1 MEEEEIKEG
10 QKTKL
15 TEYSQCRVCTREI
28 KFRQETVLE
37 TQEEEEEELCLNA
50 VSSLR
55 HIESKFTTSRFFYH
69 RLRTHNQT
77 HTAISAPVLQVCE
90 RPPIAR

>member
-1 MEEEEIKEG
+1 MEEEEEEEIKEG

-50 VSSLR
+50 VSSLQSDSLR
-55 HIESKFTTSRFFYH
+55 HIESKFTT
-69 RLRTHNQT
+69 
-77 HTAISAPVLQVCE
+77 
-90 RPPIAR
+90 